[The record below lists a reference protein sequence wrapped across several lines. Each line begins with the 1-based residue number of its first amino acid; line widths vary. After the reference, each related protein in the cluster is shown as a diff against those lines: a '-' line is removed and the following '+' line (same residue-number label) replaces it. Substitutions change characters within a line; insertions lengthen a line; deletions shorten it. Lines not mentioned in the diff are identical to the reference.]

1 MARTRMNDTK
11 EKLRQIALRDGRY
24 SPEAFYFLFEALEV
38 AVRLAGKDG
47 LQGPARHV
55 TGREVV
61 AGMRAHALAQF
72 GPLAASVW
80 KTWGIRETLDW
91 GKIVFLLV
99 DSGLLKRQDE
109 DSIEDFRQTLDFER
123 AFDEGYREKLVELL
137 ATRGMGKEES

>member
-1 MARTRMNDTK
+1 MNDTK
-11 EKLRQIALRDGRY
+11 EKLRQIAMRDGRY

-47 LQGPARHV
+47 LQGAARHV

-72 GPLAASVW
+72 GPLASNVW
-80 KTWGIRETLDW
+80 RTWGVQETLDW

-99 DSGLLKRQDE
+99 DQGLLKRQDE
-109 DSIEDFRQTLDFER
+109 DSIEDFRETVDFDR
-123 AFDEGYREKLVELL
+123 AFSDGYREKLSELL